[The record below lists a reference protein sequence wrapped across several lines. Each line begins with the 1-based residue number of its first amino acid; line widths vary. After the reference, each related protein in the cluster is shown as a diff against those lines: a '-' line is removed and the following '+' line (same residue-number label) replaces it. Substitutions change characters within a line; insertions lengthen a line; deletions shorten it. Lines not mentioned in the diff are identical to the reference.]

1 MKLNIVVFLEGFHT
15 MMSHLGSIGYL
26 MGGSGLEGLFEAVY
40 SKNKVHHIMSGKAV
54 SRALT
59 AHLLV
64 ESALTCVPPDKCTS
78 WNDSQD
84 TFHLVFSNL
93 QQGELYIDEVNDDVH
108 IIKFQNE
115 FETGKY
121 ELSIMHCQYKDVHQ
135 GRKNQEFDCAL
146 RMYTQNFEFVWVMV
160 M

>member
-1 MKLNIVVFLEGFHT
+1 

-40 SKNKVHHIMSGKAV
+40 PKNKVHHVMSGKAV
-54 SRALT
+54 SGALI

-64 ESALTCVPPDKCTS
+64 ESALTCVLPDKCTS

-84 TFHLVFSNL
+84 TFRLAFSNL
-93 QQGELYIDEVNDDVH
+93 QQGELSVDKVNDVVH

-121 ELSIMHCQYKDVHQ
+121 ELWISHCQTLDSVFRPHWHYKDVHQ
-135 GRKNQEFDCAL
+135 GQKNQEFDCAL
-146 RMYTQNFEFVWVMV
+146 RMYT
-160 M
+160 